1 MSSGTGILVYNIW
14 HLMNGK
20 NTQNTETG
28 RAQKEKLQSEKRKIG
43 LMFLVICFLHFISL
57 SGCPPQSS
65 TIFNGTQNKAKLSAF
80 SSNLTLA
87 HVLCLPPGS
96 SSGVSAVGVV
106 FKMSSH
112 LSPPPTY
119 GSQWYRL
126 QYNTVLICSASVRL
140 SEKSHQR
147 EEKNNKIKIKSSQ
160 FPQKFTLQYC

>member
-57 SGCPPQSS
+57 SGCPPHSS

-112 LSPPPTY
+112 LSPPPTIWE
-119 GSQWYRL
+119 SVVSTTIQ
-126 QYNTVLICSASVRL
+126 NTFWAVPACKKVRNILHAWWHVRL
-140 SEKSHQR
+140 RS
-147 EEKNNKIKIKSSQ
+147 
-160 FPQKFTLQYC
+160 